1 MMNGEMHSD
10 DLNTQRDEQNWDTTN
25 GEDTLK
31 DSIKSTTQEL
41 DNTKQLGEV
50 TEPTSKDVQITEEDM
65 QN

>member
-65 QN
+65 LN